1 MGVFHYEKDDDGI
14 VVVTMDMTG
23 PVNAINAEY
32 NDAMEQT
39 VCKLESETDL
49 TGVVFASA
57 KTVFFAGADL
67 KELIQADGSNKQK
80 IFENGELIKGQ
91 FRRLEKLPVPVVAA
105 INGAALGGGY
115 ELSLACNHRI
125 AFNHKSVQIGLPECS
140 LGLYPA
146 GGGVVRLTKLIGVE
160 KSLDI
165 ILKSKRLSPDNAL
178 KQGLIDQ
185 VVADVKELIPASKA
199 WIHEN
204 KTNPS
209 ARIQPWDQKGY
220 KVPGGPINSPK
231 NAQMAVMAPTLLF
244 KQARGLMPQM
254 TAAMDIAFQSSYLD
268 VDTMLRVEGREF
280 VNIVSGPVAKNMIN
294 TFFFQLNKIN
304 SGLSRPKDIP
314 KSKVSKLGILGA
326 GMMGQG
332 IAYVSAR
339 AGIDVVL
346 KDMTQEAAEKGK
358 AYSEPLLKKLVSRGK
373 MLQSDSEKI
382 LNRITATSSDTDLQ
396 GCDLIIEAVF
406 ENLDL
411 KHTITKNT
419 ESYLSDDGIW
429 GSNTSTLPISEL
441 ANAASK
447 PDKFIGIHFFSPV
460 DKMPLVEIIVG
471 EKTDEETLAKAF
483 DYAQQI
489 RKTPI
494 VVNDS
499 LGFFTSRTF
508 GTYLDEGLHL
518 LVEGYNPI
526 QIDNMGKAIGMPV
539 GPLQVGDEVS
549 LELTRKAQETWAD
562 MGVADKWS
570 DGSVTRRVIKD
581 MITDN
586 GRGGRHHGG
595 GYYEYHPDGSKN
607 IWPGLYDLYFDKTKD
622 IPENDMKDRLMFR
635 QVIESLKCLETG
647 VLRSVADGNIGSI
660 MGIGA
665 PAHTGGFLQFVNT
678 YGLKSF
684 IARCEELE
692 KSYGSR
698 FKCPQ
703 IVIDK
708 EKSGDTFV

>member
-1 MGVFHYEKDDDGI
+1 
-14 VVVTMDMTG
+14 
-23 PVNAINAEY
+23 
-32 NDAMEQT
+32 
-39 VCKLESETDL
+39 
-49 TGVVFASA
+49 
-57 KTVFFAGADL
+57 
-67 KELIQADGSNKQK
+67 
-80 IFENGELIKGQ
+80 
-91 FRRLEKLPVPVVAA
+91 
-105 INGAALGGGY
+105 
-115 ELSLACNHRI
+115 
-125 AFNHKSVQIGLPECS
+125 
-140 LGLYPA
+140 
-146 GGGVVRLTKLIGVE
+146 
-160 KSLDI
+160 
-165 ILKSKRLSPDNAL
+165 
-178 KQGLIDQ
+178 
-185 VVADVKELIPASKA
+185 
-199 WIHEN
+199 
-204 KTNPS
+204 
-209 ARIQPWDQKGY
+209 
-220 KVPGGPINSPK
+220 
-231 NAQMAVMAPTLLF
+231 
-244 KQARGLMPQM
+244 
-254 TAAMDIAFQSSYLD
+254 
-268 VDTMLRVEGREF
+268 
-280 VNIVSGPVAKNMIN
+280 
-294 TFFFQLNKIN
+294 
-304 SGLSRPKDIP
+304 
-314 KSKVSKLGILGA
+314 
-326 GMMGQG
+326 
-332 IAYVSAR
+332 
-339 AGIDVVL
+339 
-346 KDMTQEAAEKGK
+346 MTQEAAEKGK

-373 MLQSDSEKI
+373 MLQTDSEKI

-635 QVIESLKCLETG
+635 QVIELSL
-647 VLRSVADGNIGSI
+647 IHI
-660 MGIGA
+660 
-665 PAHTGGFLQFVNT
+665 
-678 YGLKSF
+678 
-684 IARCEELE
+684 
-692 KSYGSR
+692 
-698 FKCPQ
+698 
-703 IVIDK
+703 
-708 EKSGDTFV
+708 